1 MLKAHL
7 VDLAVKTIYRAQE
20 TKEKIKKNLKADVV
34 QAYVSTI
41 KDVAVWAIENH
52 LKSETKNQNNSPK
65 NDAKSQNTQNTSE
78 PVKSPAPKTVK
89 KIRKSSI
96 RPANEIIS
104 TRAEQIMQHL
114 KKSKAKMVK
123 STEEINGKKSLAYLV
138 WSLGH
143 AKRAKI
149 KNGISIHDVSALLYR
164 ASKIELYPINIS
176 RVVHSNQNLLKQVGQ
191 EKSTKTYL
199 LTELGEKTFQEKFL

>member
-65 NDAKSQNTQNTSE
+65 NDANLKI
-78 PVKSPAPKTVK
+78 PKTLLNQSK
-89 KIRKSSI
+89 AQPQK
-96 RPANEIIS
+96 P
-104 TRAEQIMQHL
+104 L
-114 KKSKAKMVK
+114 KKFARAPYARPTKLFQLEPNK
-123 STEEINGKKSLAYLV
+123 SC
-138 WSLGH
+138 
-143 AKRAKI
+143 
-149 KNGISIHDVSALLYR
+149 
-164 ASKIELYPINIS
+164 NI
-176 RVVHSNQNLLKQVGQ
+176 
-191 EKSTKTYL
+191 
-199 LTELGEKTFQEKFL
+199 